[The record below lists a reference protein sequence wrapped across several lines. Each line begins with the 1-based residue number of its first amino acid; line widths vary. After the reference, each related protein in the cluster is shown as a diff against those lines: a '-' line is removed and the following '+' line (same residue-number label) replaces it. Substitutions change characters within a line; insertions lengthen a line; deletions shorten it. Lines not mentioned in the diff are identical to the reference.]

1 VSTFT
6 ISGAELV
13 PFAVLVGF
21 AALVLVLVAV
31 PAVVVALVLAPV
43 SAVVLVV
50 LDDPQPETST
60 SAQHAMTA
68 EMPVL
73 I

>member
-1 VSTFT
+1 VVSTFT

-13 PFAVLVGF
+13 PFAVLVAF
-21 AALVLVLVAV
+21 AALVLAVVDPLAVVLA
-31 PAVVVALVLAPV
+31 PAVVPALAPV
-43 SAVVLVV
+43 VV
-50 LDDPQPETST
+50 LDDPQPVAST